1 MNNNYFSQIWMN
13 NNNFSRFRSIVKIR
27 HFRLLCLV
35 RMERKTNWKLTIKSR
50 KRKLFYFFTI
60 IVLLLNTPKI
70 ITHIFKF
77 SYIFKQFD
85 ENLLILCTLVVWVY
99 HLTRTWTLEQL
110 WDKNSVIADIL
121 FYITADLGSASYYAD
136 SYGKKRLFK
145 IDFDAVGIRA
155 NLLLW

>member
-13 NNNFSRFRSIVKIR
+13 NNNFSCFRSIVKIR

-35 RMERKTNWKLTIKSR
+35 RMERKTNWKLTIKSQ
-50 KRKLFYFFTI
+50 KRKLFYFLTI

-85 ENLLILCTLVVWVY
+85 ENLLILCTLVVWV
-99 HLTRTWTLEQL
+99 RTSHQ
-110 WDKNSVIADIL
+110 
-121 FYITADLGSASYYAD
+121 DLNAWAALRQESRDRWHTVLHHGRSRIC
-136 SYGKKRLFK
+136 K
-145 IDFDAVGIRA
+145 
-155 NLLLW
+155 LLRR

>member
-35 RMERKTNWKLTIKSR
+35 RMERKTNWKLTIKSQ

-70 ITHIFKF
+70 LIHIFKS
-77 SYIFKQFD
+77 SYIIKQFD

-99 HLTRTWTLEQL
+99 HLTRTLSLSSFETR
-110 WDKNSVIADIL
+110 IAWSL
-121 FYITADLGSASYYAD
+121 TYRSTSRQTSDLQVTTQIVTV
-136 SYGKKRLFK
+136 KK
-145 IDFDAVGIRA
+145 D
-155 NLLLW
+155 